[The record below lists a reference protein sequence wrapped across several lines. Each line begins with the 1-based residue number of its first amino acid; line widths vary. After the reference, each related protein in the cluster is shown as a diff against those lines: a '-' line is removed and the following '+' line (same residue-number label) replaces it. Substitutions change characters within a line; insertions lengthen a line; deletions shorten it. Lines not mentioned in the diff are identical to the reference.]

1 MNDQSGFRPMAWHLG
16 FPVLAFIAT
25 FFSLFV
31 FQSPLT
37 GSGDNAFAQSSV
49 RPPANATTSATPRA
63 GTSTS
68 IPGVKSVAPEDPKK
82 GNVPGG
88 SLGNRSQSDFW
99 RALRQGAT
107 GTVSIPDKKAGQAIR
122 GTPQRLRTEADVRNA
137 QAAKAVG
144 EGTGD
149 ATPKGTQAVASNPI
163 VSWVEFRQGPL
174 ASIRCLC
181 DGRCD
186 RSDCSCFSSIRG
198 RVRVEHG
205 LSGQMIQPVWLDRA
219 VRALAAGCFP
229 LSSWR

>member
-37 GSGDNAFAQSSV
+37 GTDSAFAQSSV
-49 RPPANATTSATPRA
+49 RPPANATTSAAPRA

-122 GTPQRLRTEADVRNA
+122 GTPQRLRTEADVRKA

-149 ATPKGTQAVASNPI
+149 ATPQGTQAVASNPI
-163 VSWVEFRQGPL
+163 VSWVQFRQGPL
-174 ASIRCLC
+174 ATNGAYALGGMILLL
-181 DGRCD
+181 
-186 RSDCSCFSSIRG
+186 FIFFLVRG
-198 RVRVEHG
+198 RIRVEHG
-205 LSGQMIQPVWLDRA
+205 LSGQLISRFGSIERLGHWL
-219 VRALAAGCFP
+219 LA
-229 LSSWR
+229 